1 MRNRITQYEAGW
13 LSMLLDNGLA
23 TREELIEAQNR
34 IAQAALEEIEKEQKR
49 RRKIRKRKKQD

>member
-1 MRNRITQYEAGW
+1 MKNRITQYEAGW

-34 IAQAALEEIEKEQKR
+34 IARAALEEIEKEQKR
-49 RRKIRKRKKQD
+49 RRKTRRRRKS